1 METQPIAPAEALELA
16 SEMTKF
22 FSSATSMGSEVAFWR
37 AKTSGGELQ
46 RFQSALVRLN
56 QSTRWIGEI
65 GHEAGTLTDAFSAL
79 RQKISA
85 LVAQVPFDKRVN
97 LLHRSLISA
106 YQQIY
111 ILDNL
116 VAALL
121 ARLKQ
126 HEFPEDRFVPQA
138 GSLLGME
145 ARREMRAQFQ
155 EIVPSWDRRDWD
167 LYDGL

>member
-1 METQPIAPAEALELA
+1 
-16 SEMTKF
+16 
-22 FSSATSMGSEVAFWR
+22 MGSEVAFWR

-46 RFQSALVRLN
+46 RFQSALICLN